1 MKPAIF
7 SLLSILALGC
17 NVAEEAIPPEAE
29 DLAPT
34 FDKEDTAYYSDLAT
48 ELQGV
53 FHGEMVLDLSAM
65 SESERSSYVSTL
77 RSGGYRLVSL
87 VTDHIK
93 FGKNQ
98 LNTEKL
104 HMNLSADNVTSH
116 QVTLDG
122 TTARVAYTLSIE
134 TIVSFDELR
143 AAGIEP
149 SSLTDRTFAVK
160 LPADPRNVFA
170 LAGERCAE
178 GFDAGT
184 LADYNYF
191 YYFAPEKPGCDLSVV
206 TAAFTLS
213 SLLPRKSTY
222 PEYHRLTADGKVTVA
237 VFFGAAE
244 HNETVS
250 ASDEGVREHRE
261 FIDALKSRG
270 FAKTQ
275 DLNPGQRW
283 SRTKAN
289 LLEIVDVVSPY
300 ELAALQSD
308 TQGLF
313 RKALLEH
320 EIVIYDGHSFYG
332 SLRVLQEKD
341 AYPAD
346 TYQII
351 FMNSCWSYEYYT
363 TQVFKNKAS
372 AADPTGWAL
381 ADVVNNTEPAWFLN
395 DAEETRILLTNIF
408 AGCETGGRDG
418 ARQYT
423 WEGIIQAM
431 NKFAL
436 DRFKSWR
443 LESHEVYGVSGVR
456 ENCYDPAHPD
466 ACRGQGGPTDP
477 NTTEKVSFE
486 NNAAQDIPDN
496 QSGGITST
504 IQVGDDRAF
513 TGLEVS
519 VDIEHTW
526 IGDLVVELRHNGK
539 TVTLHSRE
547 GGSEKSIHKTYAPAG
562 FAGQTSGGTWE
573 LMVSDRAARDTGRL
587 LSWKLTFVTQQ
598 QAQAP
603 KTYASQDGV
612 AIPDND
618 NAGIAST
625 IEVPDER
632 MVGTLTVH
640 VDITHS
646 YVGDLVV
653 ELQHGDRVVTLQ
665 NQQGGSA
672 RNLVQ
677 DFTLADFRGAGAKGS
692 WTLLVSDRAAADTGT
707 LNGWSLTIG
716 D

>member
-1 MKPAIF
+1 MKNTIF
-7 SLLSILALGC
+7 SLLSVFAFGC
-17 NVAEEAIPPEAE
+17 NLAEDAIPPEAD

-34 FDKEDTAYYSDLAT
+34 FNKEDTAYYSDLAT

-53 FHGEMVLDLSAM
+53 FHGEMVLDLSSMA
-65 SESERSSYVSTL
+65 ESERQSLLDSL
-77 RSGGYRLVSL
+77 RSGGWKLTSL

-122 TTARVAYTLSIE
+122 TTARVEYTLSIE

-149 SSLTDRTFAVK
+149 ASLTDRTFAVK
-160 LPADPRNVFA
+160 LPADPRAVFSQV
-170 LAGERCAE
+170 GERCAE
-178 GFDAGT
+178 GFDAGS

-191 YYFAPEKPGCDLSVV
+191 YYFVPEKPGCDLSLV
-206 TAAFTLS
+206 TAAFTLH

-222 PEYHRLTADGKVTVA
+222 PEYHRLTADRKVTVA
-237 VFFGAAE
+237 VFFGAAD

-250 ASDEGVREHRE
+250 PSDEGVREHRE
-261 FIDALKSRG
+261 FLDALRSRG

-283 SRTKAN
+283 SRTKAG
-289 LLEIVDVVSPY
+289 LEETVDVVSPNDLA
-300 ELAALQSD
+300 ELKSD

-313 RKALLEH
+313 RKALKEH
-320 EIVIYDGHSFYG
+320 EIIIYDGHSFYG

-418 ARQYT
+418 TRQYT

-466 ACRGQGGPTDP
+466 ACLGQNGPTDP
-477 NTTEKVSFE
+477 GTSERTSFE
-486 NNAAQDIPDN
+486 NTTAQDIPDE
-496 QSGGITST
+496 QSAGIVST
-504 IQVGDDRAF
+504 IQVSDDRAF

-526 IGDLVVELRHNGK
+526 IGDLVVELRHNGT
-539 TVTLHSRE
+539 TVTLQSRE
-547 GGSEKSIHKTYAPAG
+547 GGSEKSIHKMFQPAG

-573 LMVSDRAARDTGRL
+573 LLVSDRAARDTGRL
-587 LSWKLTFVTQQ
+587 QSWKLTFITPK

-603 KTYASQDGV
+603 RTYASQDNL

-618 NAGIAST
+618 TTGIAST

-632 MVGTLTVH
+632 SVGTLTVH

-646 YVGDLVV
+646 YVGDLVL
-653 ELQHGDRVVTLQ
+653 ELEHAGRVVTLQ

-672 RNLVQ
+672 RNLVK
-677 DFTLADFRGAGAKGS
+677 DFTLADWHGASAKGN
-692 WTLLVSDRAAADTGT
+692 WTLLVSDRAAADSGT
-707 LNGWSLTIG
+707 LNGWSITVG

>member
-1 MKPAIF
+1 MRTRYA
-7 SLLSILALGC
+7 LLVALFAFGC
-17 NVAEEAIPPEAE
+17 AAADEAIPPEFE

-34 FDKEDTAYYSDLAT
+34 FNKEDTAYYSDLAT

-53 FHGEMVLDLSAM
+53 FHGEMALDLSAM
-65 SESERSSYVSTL
+65 SQAERDSYVQSL
-77 RSGGYRLVSL
+77 RSGGWKLTSL

-93 FGKNQ
+93 YGKNQ

-122 TTARVAYTLSIE
+122 TTARVEYTLSIE
-134 TIVSFDELR
+134 TIVSFEELR

-160 LPADPRNVFA
+160 LPADPRSVFTQV
-170 LAGERCAE
+170 GERCAE
-178 GFDAGT
+178 GFDAGS

-191 YYFAPEKPGCDLSVV
+191 YYFKPEKTGCDLTMI
-206 TAAFTLS
+206 TAAFTLH

-222 PEYHRLTADGKVTVA
+222 PEYHRLIADRKVTAA
-237 VFFGAAE
+237 VFFGAAD

-250 ASDEGVREHRE
+250 DSDEGVREYHE
-261 FIDALKSRG
+261 FLNTLRSRS

-283 SRTKAN
+283 TRTKAGIE
-289 LLEIVDVVSPY
+289 EIVDVVSPY
-300 ELAALQSD
+300 ELAELKND

-320 EIVIYDGHSFYG
+320 EIIIYDGHSFYG

-363 TQVFKNKAS
+363 TQVFKNKAT
-372 AADPTGWAL
+372 AADPTGFAL

-418 ARQYT
+418 SRQYT

-436 DRFKSWR
+436 ERFKSWR

-466 ACRGQGGPTDP
+466 ACLGQGGPTDP
-477 NTTEKVSFE
+477 NTTERVSFE
-486 NNAAQDIPDN
+486 NSAAQDIPDN
-496 QSGGITST
+496 QSGGIASS
-504 IQVGDDRAF
+504 IQVTDDRAF
-513 TGLEVS
+513 TGLEVA

-547 GGSEKSIHKTYAPAG
+547 GGSEKSIHKTYQPAG

-573 LMVSDRAARDTGRL
+573 LLVSDRAARDTGRL
-587 LSWKLTFVTQQ
+587 LSWKLTFVTQK

-603 KTYASQDGV
+603 QTYSSQDNL

-618 NAGIAST
+618 TAGIAST
-625 IEVPDER
+625 ITVPDER
-632 MVGTLTVH
+632 TVGTLTVR

-646 YVGDLVV
+646 YVGDLVA
-653 ELQHGDRVVTLQ
+653 ELEHAGRVVTLQ

-672 RNLVQ
+672 RNLVK
-677 DFTLADFRGAGAKGS
+677 DFTLADFNGASAKGS
-692 WTLLVSDRAAADTGT
+692 WTLLVSDRAAADSGT
-707 LNGWSLTIG
+707 LNGWTLTVG